1 MLVRMGVHVN
11 PRKYNRLLIL
21 FSTMETEEIIESSTF
36 LVILNRFWDNRNL
49 IIIGAIWIVIVLHSY
64 YDYISALEHYNWATD
79 GSGVAWNSPNSREIA
94 VRDDIMEPGK
104 LAIAF
109 RGCMWGLFFTGYFLN
124 AHAKSK
130 NSQ

>member
-1 MLVRMGVHVN
+1 MRVQIN
-11 PRKYNRLLIL
+11 PRKYNRLVIL
-21 FSTMETEEIIESSTF
+21 FQTMKKEEIVESSTF
-36 LVILNRFWDNRNL
+36 SVILNRFWNNRNL
-49 IIIGAIWIVIVLHSY
+49 IIIGAIWIVIFLHSY
-64 YDYISALEHYNWATD
+64 YDYITSLEHYNWATD
-79 GSGVAWNSPNSREIA
+79 GSGVAYNSPNSRGIA

-130 NSQ
+130 NTH

>member
-1 MLVRMGVHVN
+1 MRVQIN
-11 PRKYNRLLIL
+11 PRKYNRLVIL
-21 FSTMETEEIIESSTF
+21 FQTMKKEEKADISTF
-36 LVILNRFWDNRNL
+36 SVILSRLWNNRNL
-49 IIIGAIWIVIVLHSY
+49 IIIGAIWIVIFLHSY
-64 YDYISALEHYNWATD
+64 YDYITSLEHYNWATD
-79 GSGVAWNSPNSREIA
+79 GSGVAYNSPNSRGIA

>member
-1 MLVRMGVHVN
+1 MRVQIN
-11 PRKYNRLLIL
+11 PRKYNRLVIL
-21 FSTMETEEIIESSTF
+21 FQTMKKEEKVDISTF
-36 LVILNRFWDNRNL
+36 PVILSRFWNNRNL
-49 IIIGAIWIVIVLHSY
+49 IIIGAIWIVIFLHSY
-64 YDYISALEHYNWATD
+64 YDYITSLEHYNWATD
-79 GSGVAWNSPNSREIA
+79 GSGVAYNSPNSRGIA